1 MIEDK
6 IFWDIETLP
15 TTDEALI
22 ADITANISPPAN
34 MKKPETIQRWREE
47 EMPAA
52 IEEAI
57 KKTALDGGLG
67 RLASIC
73 WAKADGEVVG
83 AHTADENGW
92 SEDAERNLIAGF
104 FAEADAFYEEVAGA
118 VLTGHNI
125 INFDLRWLWKRAI
138 VLGITVP
145 HWWPLNARAWSPDVA
160 DTMTMWQGAT
170 GFISQDRLGKIL
182 GLGGKGP
189 IDGSQ
194 VADLWDAGEY
204 DRVLSYNADD
214 VAKARRM
221 WARITQHPDPI
232 EPVVSA
238 PALVE
243 EKPAEVEKAAK
254 FFSNDDEELAEEG
267 TNDDRGIPEPEV
279 GTNDDPGITEPMA
292 EVAIAATVEEK
303 PKSRGRVIPAF
314 LKERGLAA

>member
-1 MIEDK
+1 MIDDK

-15 TTDEALI
+15 TLDEALI
-22 ADITANISPPAN
+22 ADITAGVSPPAT

-52 IEEAI
+52 IDEAI
-57 KKTALDGGLG
+57 KKTSLDGGTG

-73 WAKADGEVVG
+73 WARANGEVVG
-83 AHTADENGW
+83 AHTAGENGW
-92 SEDAERNLIAGF
+92 DIDIEKALIAGF
-104 FAEADAFYEEVAGA
+104 FAEANAFYDEVAGA

-125 INFDLRWLWKRAI
+125 LQFDIRWLWKRAI
-138 VLGITVP
+138 VLGVTVP
-145 HWWPLNARAWSPDVA
+145 HWWPLHARPWSPDVN

-182 GLGGKGP
+182 GLGGKSD

-194 VADLWDAGEY
+194 VAEIWDAGRY
-204 DRVLSYNADD
+204 DDILNYNADD

-221 WARITQHPDPI
+221 WAKIVQHDGLV

-238 PALVE
+238 PAPVE
-243 EKPAEVEKAAK
+243 EKPVPVKSAARFLDDDDIAAEEAAK
-254 FFSNDDEELAEEG
+254 
-267 TNDDRGIPEPEV
+267 V
-279 GTNDDPGITEPMA
+279 
-292 EVAIAATVEEK
+292 EVAVAQVEEK
-303 PKSRGRVIPAF
+303 PQRGRVVPKF